1 MKEQVIK
8 KLTDREHILLR
19 SGMYLGS
26 STLETNTQYII
37 EDKKFIQKELEYVPG
52 LVKIFNELID
62 NSLDEYVRTNGTF
75 AKNISIE
82 ISNEKFK
89 ITDNGRGIPVK
100 IAHDDIYMPQIAW
113 TEARA
118 GSNFQDEKS
127 STIGT
132 NGVGSMIA
140 SVFSKKFIGISD
152 DGTKKIKIQC
162 TDNNEKIKSTL
173 GVSSKSGVSVE
184 MYPDLERFG
193 LQEITQVHIDLI
205 EQRIYNLSVA
215 YPGIIFKFNKK
226 RIHLKTK
233 DYLNMFGDAGEV
245 EILDQGKY
253 SIAVMNSKTD
263 DFQHFSMMNGLLLN
277 HGGKHVD
284 IISYNIV
291 QRMKDKLTRKYK
303 TLKPADIKNKMFL
316 ITILKDFEG
325 PKYASQTKEEL
336 TNSAKDINEYLGDID
351 YDKFTARL
359 LRNETIVDPIIDY
372 FRIKEEMKK
381 RQDLKNLNKTKKK
394 IKSEKYLAATKR
406 KKVLFLCE
414 GASAVGGLLP
424 SLGREDFGYFELRGV
439 PLNAYDQSQAKFT
452 NNKEL
457 SELYQVIQNEEYD
470 YVCTATDADADGSHI
485 KGLLLGFFAKY
496 LPMYIEESKFG
507 ELQTPVQVVM
517 KNKKPIRWN
526 YELGVAL
533 DLKPGET
540 GKYMKGLGSF
550 KSKDLEY
557 IVKTDGIEN
566 LINLFDLDDTE
577 ILDDWLSGKKAD
589 KRKEY
594 LKANTFDIT
603 GV

>member
-1 MKEQVIK
+1 M
-8 KLTDREHILLR
+8 
-19 SGMYLGS
+19 
-26 STLETNTQYII
+26 
-37 EDKKFIQKELEYVPG
+37 
-52 LVKIFNELID
+52 
-62 NSLDEYVRTNGTF
+62 
-75 AKNISIE
+75 
-82 ISNEKFK
+82 
-89 ITDNGRGIPVK
+89 
-100 IAHDDIYMPQIAW
+100 
-113 TEARA
+113 
-118 GSNFQDEKS
+118 
-127 STIGT
+127 
-132 NGVGSMIA
+132 
-140 SVFSKKFIGISD
+140 
-152 DGTKKIKIQC
+152 
-162 TDNNEKIKSTL
+162 
-173 GVSSKSGVSVE
+173 
-184 MYPDLERFG
+184 
-193 LQEITQVHIDLI
+193 
-205 EQRIYNLSVA
+205 
-215 YPGIIFKFNKK
+215 
-226 RIHLKTK
+226 
-233 DYLNMFGDAGEV
+233 
-245 EILDQGKY
+245 
-253 SIAVMNSKTD
+253 
-263 DFQHFSMMNGLLLN
+263 
-277 HGGKHVD
+277 
-284 IISYNIV
+284 
-291 QRMKDKLTRKYK
+291 
-303 TLKPADIKNKMFL
+303 
-316 ITILKDFEG
+316 
-325 PKYASQTKEEL
+325 
-336 TNSAKDINEYLGDID
+336 
-351 YDKFTARL
+351 
-359 LRNETIVDPIIDY
+359 
-372 FRIKEEMKK
+372 
-381 RQDLKNLNKTKKK
+381 
-394 IKSEKYLAATKR
+394 
-406 KKVLFLCE
+406 
-414 GASAVGGLLP
+414 P